1 MILNLGSVA
10 AIFEQMRF
18 EALQEDGDVTTDAD
32 RHSKEES
39 VVSYG
44 DITGDSDMWSL
55 YATGL
60 PTGIY
65 RRSNIVY
72 DPGSNDSGF
81 NGIRQDEC
89 AKLRDAGTYQGR
101 MNTTDELDQIC
112 LVNKAGDDMSNILE
126 KSKEI
131 VKKEA
136 LERVLDIGSLDTH
149 EDLRVYDSKYYVA
162 LGAEDADAEHG
173 LCHGARGVDKRDD
186 LPARRIDIHG
196 GHEKNEDVL
205 CGDTVKVNQMNK
217 VHIDLNGCSEEMDYD
232 LPDVAPVKG
241 EDTTDHANMRV
252 WESFAGGTFGG
263 IVARVVDSLDRHEG
277 NVLDV
282 LKGSVAPSV
291 EQKIKEEMG
300 VESNGNRYSNDKGH
314 TLGGD
319 WNVWRSKGYLEA
331 EIRVDLNGHRMDG
344 DATVASSKEYEV
356 RLKKGARNEM
366 DSIVAVMVEC

>member
-1 MILNLGSVA
+1 MHGTSDLIRDVGDK
-10 AIFEQMRF
+10 
-18 EALQEDGDVTTDAD
+18 DGYWAQ
-32 RHSKEES
+32 KEE
-39 VVSYG
+39 VLM
-44 DITGDSDMWSL
+44 DMLSR

-60 PTGIY
+60 PAGIY
-65 RRSNIVY
+65 RRSNVVY
-72 DPGSNDSGF
+72 DAGSNDSGF
-81 NGIRQDEC
+81 NGIRRQDEC
-89 AKLRDAGTYQGR
+89 AKLRDAVTYQGR

-205 CGDTVKVNQMNK
+205 CGDMVKVNQMNK
-217 VHIDLNGCSEEMDYD
+217 VHIDLNDCSEEMDYD

-241 EDTTDHANMRV
+241 DDTTD
-252 WESFAGGTFGG
+252 
-263 IVARVVDSLDRHEG
+263 
-277 NVLDV
+277 
-282 LKGSVAPSV
+282 
-291 EQKIKEEMG
+291 
-300 VESNGNRYSNDKGH
+300 SNGNRYS
-314 TLGGD
+314 
-319 WNVWRSKGYLEA
+319 
-331 EIRVDLNGHRMDG
+331 
-344 DATVASSKEYEV
+344 
-356 RLKKGARNEM
+356 
-366 DSIVAVMVEC
+366 